1 MTRLGG
7 TTRAVPAATF
17 DVHRVR
23 QDIPILK
30 QRVHGRP
37 LIYLDNAATTQ
48 KPQVMLDAELG
59 YYTSCCANIHRG
71 VHDMSVRAT
80 ELYERARGQVQR
92 FIGAARPEEIIFVR
106 GTTEAINLVAQ
117 SWGRPRL
124 RPGDEIVISH
134 LEHHSNIVPWQILCE
149 QTGAVLRVV
158 PINDAGELLMDDYR
172 RMLGPRTRL
181 VAMAHVSNALGTVL
195 PVGEIIDLAHAAGAL
210 VLIDGAQAVAHLAV
224 DVQALDCDFYA
235 LSAHKAFGPSAV
247 GVLYGRRELLE
258 ELPPYQGGGDM
269 ISSVS
274 FEKTTYAALPH
285 RLEAGT
291 PNIAG
296 AIGWG
301 ATLDYLQS
309 LGLDQVAAYEHE
321 LLDHATLALADI
333 PQVRLIGTAAHKA
346 SVLSFT
352 VGSIHAHDVGTVL
365 DTLGIAVRTGHHCAQ
380 PVMDRFGVPATAR
393 ASFALYNTREEADAL
408 ADGVRRVVEVLG

>member
-23 QDIPILK
+23 QDFPILK

-195 PVGEIIDLAHAAGAL
+195 PVGEIIDLAHAAGAI

>member
-23 QDIPILK
+23 QDFPILK

>member
-17 DVHRVR
+17 DVHR
-23 QDIPILK
+23 
-30 QRVHGRP
+30 
-37 LIYLDNAATTQ
+37 
-48 KPQVMLDAELG
+48 
-59 YYTSCCANIHRG
+59 
-71 VHDMSVRAT
+71 VRAT